1 MSTSPLAVT
10 LDASVIMNA
19 VNPAEAGHATS
30 QQLLTLIQTQHVTVI
45 VPTLVLVE
53 VAATISR
60 VLGDTS
66 RAQAFARHV
75 SQLPVIRCVPL
86 SRALALASADLA
98 AAHRLRGADAVYAS
112 VAQRYGTTLISLD
125 GEHLRRLTGIV
136 PVLLPADA
144 VAMLLPPSTLPSP

>member
-1 MSTSPLAVT
+1 MIAPPFNVT

-30 QQLLTLIQTQHVTVI
+30 QQLLTTIRAQRVPVI

-60 VLGDTS
+60 VLGDTP
-66 RAQAFARHV
+66 RARAFARHV
-75 SQLPVIRCVPL
+75 SRLPMMRFILL
-86 SRALALASADLA
+86 SRALALAAADLA
-98 AAHRLRGADAVYAS
+98 ADHRLRGADAVYAT

-125 GEHLRRLTGIV
+125 GEHLRRLVGIV
-136 PVLLPADA
+136 PVLTPADA
-144 VAMLLPPSTLPSP
+144 LATLLPPSAPPSP